1 MRYVNR
7 GVTACALVLAAVTA
21 QADLVSE
28 DSDFGTDTITLDTD
42 TGLRWLDWSVT
53 LGLSF
58 DDVSAQLGPGGTY
71 EGFRFATNA
80 EVEALWQNGGI
91 VDITTEGPID
101 FANDF
106 TPANFTP
113 AQDLIALLGTT
124 GLNGDLSEG
133 LTADASGGEQ
143 TVAELQVCRAMMF
156 CTNFGAPG
164 DSALASLGPNTQA
177 ADTPSNIIGAALVL
191 DEVAADPIAG
201 TAQGVSVI
209 QTICRNLVSGQSVTA
224 PSADGTSWDCSAA
237 GLTGNAG
244 ERVLQIVVGVAAC
257 GGQPC
262 DVGGSTTG
270 VDGLITVCRNLTAGG
285 SANAPLIN
293 GAWNCSDAGLAIS
306 SGDITLQVVVGS
318 IPAAAQEARYH

>member
-7 GVTACALVLAAVTA
+7 GIALCALALAAVTA
-21 QADLVSE
+21 HADLVSE
-28 DSDFGTDTITLDTD
+28 DSEFGTDTITLDTD
-42 TGLRWLDWSVT
+42 TGLSWLDWSVT
-53 LGLSF
+53 LGQSF
-58 DDVSAQLGPGGTY
+58 DEVTAQLGPGGTY

-80 EVEALWQNGGI
+80 EVETLWGNGGI

-106 TPANFTP
+106 TAANFLP
-113 AQDLIALLGTT
+113 AQTLIALLGTT
-124 GLNGDLSEG
+124 GLNGDLTEG

-177 ADTPSNIIGAALVL
+177 ADTPSNIIGAALVR
-191 DEVAADPIAG
+191 DEVMADPIAG
-201 TAQGVSVI
+201 TVQSASVV
-209 QTICRNLVSGQSVTA
+209 QVICRNLVSGQSVNGTT
-224 PSADGTSWDCSAA
+224 DGTNWDCSAG
-237 GLTGNAG
+237 GLTGNPG
-244 ERVLQIVVGVAAC
+244 ERVLQIVVGIAAC
-257 GGQPC
+257 GGAPC

-318 IPAAAQEARYH
+318 IPAAAREARFH